1 MKRSMDKT
9 VSTIGRLLAVWVAL
23 FFLAAVPA
31 VSAQTLLERTEFGAS
46 YNYIHSNAPPGGC
59 GCFSMNGAS
68 GWAGYN
74 FTKNVALVG
83 EFGIQHA
90 SNVNGTGSSLTLFS
104 YAAGPR
110 YTLHRFTRFEPFGQF
125 LIGGGHANESPA
137 VGNLVLSGSG
147 NSFVLIT
154 GGGSDFVLNKRFKLR
169 LLQADYYLTR
179 YANGVNDHQ
188 NNLRI
193 GVGVVIRFPK

>member
-1 MKRSMDKT
+1 M
-9 VSTIGRLLAVWVAL
+9 GRLLTVLVTV
-23 FFLAAVPA
+23 FFLARIPA
-31 VSAQTLLERTEFGAS
+31 ASGQTLLERTEIGVN
-46 YNYIHSNAPPGGC
+46 YNYIHSNGPPGGC

-74 FTKNVALVG
+74 LTRNVALVG

-90 SNVNGTGSSLTLFS
+90 SNVNGTGSSLTLIS
-104 YAAGPR
+104 YAIGPR
-110 YTLHRFTRFEPFGQF
+110 YTLHRFTRFEPFGQL
-125 LIGGGHANESPA
+125 LIGGGHANENPA
-137 VGNLVLSGSG
+137 AGNLVVSGSG
-147 NSFVLIT
+147 NSFVFLA

-188 NNLRI
+188 NILRI
-193 GVGVVIRFPK
+193 GAGVVIQFPK